1 MVYASKASR
10 VKDQYIVYILYKK
23 NEKLHVKENID
34 AVLDV
39 LF

>member
-1 MVYASKASR
+1 MVCASKAAG
-10 VKDQYIVYILYKK
+10 VKDQYIVYILYNK

-34 AVLDV
+34 AVLDA